1 MARRLALV
9 RVLHAELGLG
19 LVAANAAAERALHGG
34 ATVIR
39 ASRDGSLELTLD
51 LNRFESTFSA
61 SLSAARTLGAPR
73 QRGRPPRKRVDPLA
87 AATAFGI
94 DLSLLR
100 WNLAQ
105 RPADRLHSLDANAQ
119 ALHEMRDTR

>member
-1 MARRLALV
+1 MK
-9 RVLHAELGLG
+9 GLPPRSSSFPYTTLFRSPG

-105 RPADRLHSLDANAQ
+105 RPADRLHSLDAN
-119 ALHEMRDTR
+119 